1 MYVGVTVFKFTVC
14 LSCHTIPGT
23 LVYLT
28 LWKYGTPVLTFVFL
42 SFELTILLQLG
53 FVICRYGTPILT
65 FSCNLLDYVIVLPVY
80 LACVTCFRILMYVRV
95 PCPWAP
101 KSRSLKFFLLQK
113 SALLFLWLVRGLRS
127 RRGRLWNGWGL
138 QRCKTGILI
147 SFILVLDPRS
157 VSQRNVPIILKR
169 PAFHSGLRRSG
180 LISWKSARSL
190 GTFSVLR

>member
-14 LSCHTIPGT
+14 LSCRTIQGT
-23 LVYLT
+23 LVYQT

-42 SFELTILLQLG
+42 NFELTMLLQVG
-53 FVICRYGTPILT
+53 FVTWILCVCQYGMPILT
-65 FSCNLLDYVIVLPVY
+65 FSSNLLDYVIVLPVY
-80 LACVTCFRILMYVRV
+80 HACVACFRILMHVCV

-101 KSRSLKFFLLQK
+101 KSRSLNFFFVLLQK
-113 SALLFLWLVRGLRS
+113 SALLFSWLVRGLRS

-138 QRCKTGILI
+138 QRCKTGVLI
-147 SFILVLDPRS
+147 SPILVLDPRS

-180 LISWKSARSL
+180 LIS
-190 GTFSVLR
+190 